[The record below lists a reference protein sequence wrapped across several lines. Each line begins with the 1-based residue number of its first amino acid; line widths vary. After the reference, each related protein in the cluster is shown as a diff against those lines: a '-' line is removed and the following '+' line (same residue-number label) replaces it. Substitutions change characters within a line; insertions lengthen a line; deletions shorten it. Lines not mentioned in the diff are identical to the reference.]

1 MLIVLNTQG
10 SFRQATNLR
19 WQTVLKLP
27 SDVCCA
33 FQCLKKEMCEIQ
45 MAKEILVVQ
54 IILPPLYFRSN

>member
-1 MLIVLNTQG
+1 MFAG
-10 SFRQATNLR
+10 
-19 WQTVLKLP
+19 
-27 SDVCCA
+27 A